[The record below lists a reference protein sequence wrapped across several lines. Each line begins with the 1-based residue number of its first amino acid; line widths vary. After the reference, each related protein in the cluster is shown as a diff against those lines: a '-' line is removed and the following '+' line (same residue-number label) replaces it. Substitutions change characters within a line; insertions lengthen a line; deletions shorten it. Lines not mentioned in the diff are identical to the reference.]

1 VIASIAGP
9 DRSTAT
15 PRPVVQSAD
24 REGVRVERLR
34 GTSVRHR
41 SRQSEN
47 NPNDV
52 VGHGSS
58 RVAAVTGASRD
69 ALWAIVAGSR
79 EGVLATIGA
88 DGLPHLSNVYY
99 VPDGGDG
106 CDGGI
111 IRMSTTAGRAKG
123 RNLLRDP
130 RAVLHVRGA
139 DFFNFVVV
147 EGDVDLAV
155 AGSPGDAATN
165 ELYAVDSTFNG
176 ASERPAFDHRMIED
190 RRMIVRLAVT
200 KVYGLVHHGRRR

>member
-1 VIASIAGP
+1 M
-9 DRSTAT
+9 
-15 PRPVVQSAD
+15 
-24 REGVRVERLR
+24 
-34 GTSVRHR
+34 
-41 SRQSEN
+41 
-47 NPNDV
+47 
-52 VGHGSS
+52 
-58 RVAAVTGASRD
+58 AAVTGASRE

-99 VPDGGDG
+99 VPDAGDG
-106 CDGGI
+106 GT
-111 IRMSTTAGRAKG
+111 IRISTTATRAKG

-147 EGDVDLAV
+147 EGEVDVAL
-155 AGSPGDAATN
+155 AGSPGDAAID

-176 ASERPAFDHRMIED
+176 PSERPAFDHRMIGD

-200 KVYGLVHHGRRR
+200 NLYGLVHHGPRR